1 MRRRDAVRVHHA
13 VPHVIPVHKTLAKHC
28 GMMPPF
34 AVFQPSPMTPSCTLA
49 SALQSLQQQ
58 FITMPP
64 VLSMGIA
71 VDGLHDGA
79 LRLRAPLQ
87 ANVND
92 KANAFG
98 GSLASLMTLAS
109 WGWLTLQLQLAGHSA
124 DVYVAD
130 SQLRYVAPVY
140 EDLVANAEPSELGS
154 WEAFL
159 ATFRQRGKARI
170 GMRAQIA
177 LGSGAAA
184 ATLSGRF
191 VAFPKR

>member
-1 MRRRDAVRVHHA
+1 M
-13 VPHVIPVHKTLAKHC
+13 TL
-28 GMMPPF
+28 P
-34 AVFQPSPMTPSCTLA
+34 CTLA
-49 SALQSLQQQ
+49 SALHSLQQQ
-58 FITMPP
+58 FVAMPP

-98 GSLASLMTLAS
+98 GSLASLTLAG
-109 WGWLTLQLQLAGHSA
+109 WGWLTLQLQLAGHDA

-140 EDLVANAEPSELGS
+140 EELVADAAPSAAGN
-154 WEAFL
+154 WEVFL

-170 GMRAQIA
+170 DMRAQVA
-177 LGSGAAA
+177 LESGAAA

>member
-1 MRRRDAVRVHHA
+1 MQ
-13 VPHVIPVHKTLAKHC
+13 VHKTLAEHC

-34 AVFQPSPMTPSCTLA
+34 AVFQPLPMTPSCTLA

-58 FITMPP
+58 FIAMPP

-109 WGWLTLQLQLAGHSA
+109 WGWLTLQLQLAGHHA

-159 ATFRQRGKARI
+159 ATFRQRGKVRI

>member
-1 MRRRDAVRVHHA
+1 
-13 VPHVIPVHKTLAKHC
+13 
-28 GMMPPF
+28 
-34 AVFQPSPMTPSCTLA
+34 MTSSCTLA

-58 FITMPP
+58 FIAMPP
-64 VLSMGIA
+64 VLSMGVA

-109 WGWLTLQLQLAGHSA
+109 WGWLTVQMQLAGHSA
-124 DVYVAD
+124 DVYVAE
-130 SQLRYVAPVY
+130 SQLHYLAPVY

-159 ATFRQRGKARI
+159 ATFGQRGKARI

-177 LGSGAAA
+177 LGSGASA

>member
-1 MRRRDAVRVHHA
+1 M
-13 VPHVIPVHKTLAKHC
+13 
-28 GMMPPF
+28 
-34 AVFQPSPMTPSCTLA
+34 QPLPMILPCTLA
-49 SALQSLQQQ
+49 SALHSLQQQ
-58 FITMPP
+58 FVAMPP

-98 GSLASLMTLAS
+98 GSLASLMTLAG
-109 WGWLTLQLQLAGHSA
+109 WGWLTLQLQLAGHDA

-140 EDLVANAEPSELGS
+140 EELVADAAPSAAGN
-154 WEAFL
+154 WEVFL

-170 GMRAQIA
+170 DMRAQVA
-177 LGSGAAA
+177 LESGAAA

>member
-1 MRRRDAVRVHHA
+1 MQ
-13 VPHVIPVHKTLAKHC
+13 VHKTLAEHC

-34 AVFQPSPMTPSCTLA
+34 AVFQPLPMTPSCTLA

-58 FITMPP
+58 FIAMPP

-109 WGWLTLQLQLAGHSA
+109 WGWLTLQLQLAGHHA

-154 WEAFL
+154 WGAGRPFWRRSGS
-159 ATFRQRGKARI
+159 AAR
-170 GMRAQIA
+170 RA
-177 LGSGAAA
+177 SGCARR
-184 ATLSGRF
+184 SRW
-191 VAFPKR
+191 VPVPPRPR